1 MRWKTMMHD
10 RRAQVGIGT
19 LIIFIAMVLV
29 AAVAAAVL
37 IQTSGVLQQKAQ
49 TTGKEATKEVSSN
62 IDIDSI
68 EGWRGGLNSST
79 SKVDSFSDEIYRLD
93 MRCSL
98 KVGSEPVD
106 LNQVVITITDGTMTN
121 DLRYIEGLLV
131 AAKAETGTGNGTYTS
146 SASGAGLTN
155 TTYRLLVDG
164 DTTTASHGNTA
175 AGHTAVMDMFKK
187 VYSDAHVDT
196 DYNGT
201 GLGSNYTLEASNGT
215 AVIWSDAASSTT
227 GAAGE
232 VIAVDAGVF
241 SRNVT
246 GSSTSY
252 ALISS
257 TLQDEYFARAD
268 KFYVVEEIRDED
280 KSYTSG
286 NPVMNT
292 GDLVKMIILTG
303 PNNIVTGEGDDWLD
317 GSTTDGSDSKFKYNN
332 PLVGEANLD
341 LDPRST
347 VTISMIPEG
356 GAGTTVDFVTPSSF
370 GTHVSVDVY
379 P

>member
-1 MRWKTMMHD
+1 MMRD

-121 DLRYIEGLLV
+121 DLRYIEGSLV
-131 AAKAETGTGNGTYTS
+131 TAKAETGTGNGTYTS

-164 DTTTASHGNTA
+164 STA
-175 AGHTAVMDMFKK
+175 ADHANGATGHTAAMTIFRN
-187 VYSDAHVDT
+187 VYPDAHVDT

-201 GLGSNYTLEASNGT
+201 GLSATSYTLENSNGT
-215 AVIWSDAASSTT
+215 AVIWSEAASSTT
-227 GAAGE
+227 GVSGE
-232 VIAVDAGVF
+232 AIAVDAGVF
-241 SRNVT
+241 TNNTTAAS
-246 GSSTSY
+246 GSY
-252 ALISS
+252 GKISS

-280 KSYTSG
+280 KSYTSD

-303 PNNIVTGEGDDWLD
+303 PKDLVTGEGSDWLQ
-317 GSTTDGSDSKFKYNN
+317 GATTDGSDSKFQYNN
-332 PLVGEANLD
+332 PLVGEANLN

-347 VTISMIPEG
+347 ITISMIPEG

>member
-1 MRWKTMMHD
+1 MMRD

-121 DLRYIEGLLV
+121 DLRYIEGSLV

-146 SASGAGLTN
+146 SARGAGLTN

-164 DTTTASHGNTA
+164 DTTTTHTNGAD
-175 AGHTAVMDMFKK
+175 GHTAAMTIFRN
-187 VYSDAHVDT
+187 VYPDAHVDS

-201 GLGSNYTLEASNGT
+201 GLSATNYTLENSNGT
-215 AVIWSDAASSTT
+215 AVVWSDAASSTT
-227 GAAGE
+227 GTSGE

-241 SRNVT
+241 TNNTTVASD
-246 GSSTSY
+246 SY
-252 ALISS
+252 GKISS

-280 KSYTSG
+280 KSYTSD

-303 PNNIVTGEGDDWLD
+303 PNNIVTGEGDDWLQ
-317 GSTTDGSDSKFKYNN
+317 GATTDGSDSKFKYNN
-332 PLVGEANLD
+332 PLVGEANLN

>member
-1 MRWKTMMHD
+1 MVQD

-121 DLRYIEGLLV
+121 DLRYIEGTLV
-131 AAKAETGTGNGTYTS
+131 TTTAETGTGNGTYTS

-164 DTTTASHGNTA
+164 DTSTANHESVA
-175 AGHTAVMDMFKK
+175 AGHTAAMNIFKK
-187 VYSDAHVDT
+187 AYPDAHVDT

-215 AVIWSDAASSTT
+215 AVIWSEAASSTT
-227 GAAGE
+227 GTSGD

-246 GSSTSY
+246 GSSSSY
-252 ALISS
+252 HYISS

-268 KFYVVEEIRDED
+268 KFYVVVEIRDED

-292 GDLVKMIILTG
+292 GDLVKIILLTG
-303 PNNIVTGEGDDWLD
+303 PKNIITGEGDDWLD
-317 GSTTDGSDSKFKYNN
+317 SGSGKDGSDSKFQYNN

-341 LDPRST
+341 LDPRTT

-370 GTHVSVDVY
+370 GTHASVEVY